1 MITSKD
7 QEDIFNLYCEN
18 FRNTKLA
25 QNNTMREYMPAEY
38 QDPDNSTAIWQG
50 IMNPTSSKRVLTP
63 RSENNEESSFVYIF
77 KKSPEEKYTF
87 IKSNGNTI
95 DLKSS
100 SGSIVSVPVEKF
112 KNLFQRL
119 P

>member
-18 FRNTKLA
+18 FRDIELT
-25 QNNTMREYMPAEY
+25 QNTMQKYRPVEDQNPN
-38 QDPDNSTAIWQG
+38 NSTAIWQG

-63 RSENNEESSFVYIF
+63 RSENNEESSFVYIL

-95 DLKSS
+95 YLKSS
-100 SGSIVSVPVEKF
+100 SGSEVSVPIEKF